1 MKTFAK
7 RLKAERTQ
15 NSILRREN
23 EILKKLL
30 RNKNTELK
38 KANLRL
44 SSSEKWIYALAGMIG
59 ENFILAQT
67 DLNSPRQ
74 YEFRIT
80 KEGNIEFSVK
90 GIVDIN

>member
-38 KANLRL
+38 KGESPAVFFGKVDLCSGRDDRGELYFSPNRL
-44 SSSEKWIYALAGMIG
+44 K
-59 ENFILAQT
+59 
-67 DLNSPRQ
+67 
-74 YEFRIT
+74 
-80 KEGNIEFSVK
+80 
-90 GIVDIN
+90 